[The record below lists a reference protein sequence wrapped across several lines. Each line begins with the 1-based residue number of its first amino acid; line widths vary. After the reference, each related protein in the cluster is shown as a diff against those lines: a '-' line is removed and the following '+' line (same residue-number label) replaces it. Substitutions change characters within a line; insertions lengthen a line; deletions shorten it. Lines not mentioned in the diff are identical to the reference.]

1 MRKVLLAAALPL
13 FLTGC
18 VSALSTAS
26 AVLPLITS
34 SLDAAC
40 ASSTALATQAASQ
53 PALKG
58 ASVLVKVNNA
68 VAGVCGK
75 IDPTSAAAGS
85 ALNTL
90 NTLTAQL
97 LGVAG
102 AAGINLP
109 GIK

>member
-1 MRKVLLAAALPL
+1 MKKIALVLCFGLSACNPQMVLS
-13 FLTGC
+13 TS
-18 VSALSTAS
+18 SAL
-26 AVLPLITS
+26 LPVITS

-40 ASSTALATQAASQ
+40 ASSAALASQAKAQ
-53 PALKG
+53 PALAG
-58 ASVLVKVNNA
+58 SSTLSKVSSA
-68 VAGVCGK
+68 VGGFCGK
-75 IDPTSAAAGS
+75 VDPTSAAAGQ

-109 GIK
+109 GLK